1 MYERIKQRFDNLNN
15 TKIKDIPFGLR
26 YDISPVGP
34 TCQLSTGNLAVE
46 DLR

>member
-26 YDISPVGP
+26 YISPVGP
-34 TCQLSTGNLAVE
+34 TWQLSTGNLAVE